1 MIHTIGHSIHPQ
13 EAFAS
18 LLQAHGIRQLADVR
32 LIPQSRR
39 QPHFCRDSLDLFL
52 RLHRIAYRHF
62 PELGGRRR
70 PRADSANTAWREE
83 AFRGYADYMGTPVF
97 ERAIESLIQFSGGA
111 SSVVMCAE
119 SVWWRCH
126 RRLLSDALVVR
137 GVAVFHILSAAAAK
151 PHELSEFA
159 RVEHGRL
166 TYPGLI

>member
-1 MIHTIGHSIHPQ
+1 M
-13 EAFAS
+13 
-18 LLQAHGIRQLADVR
+18 
-32 LIPQSRR
+32 
-39 QPHFCRDSLDLFL
+39 
-52 RLHRIAYRHF
+52 
-62 PELGGRRR
+62 
-70 PRADSANTAWREE
+70 
-83 AFRGYADYMGTPVF
+83 F

>member
-52 RLHRIAYRHF
+52 RLHGIAYRHF

-70 PRADSANTAWREE
+70 PRVDSANTE
-83 AFRGYADYMGTPVF
+83 TPVF

-111 SSVVMCAE
+111 PSVVMCAE